1 MKNISMQAGAALL
14 ATLILAGCASSPCA
28 RKDDLYLHSHQ
39 APPLVIP
46 PNANTPA
53 FDNSMDIPELP
64 EGKDKAS
71 ANDCLITPPPF
82 KEPKPGEEEAE

>member
-1 MKNISMQAGAALL
+1 VKNIPMQVGPALL
-14 ATLILAGCASSPCA
+14 MTLIVAGCASSPCA

-64 EGKDKAS
+64 EGKDKAA

-82 KEPKPGEEEAE
+82 KEPKPGEEETE